1 MAVPKYDEMMVPV
14 LRRIGAEPGAAV
26 TSKQLRRFV
35 IEHWGLGDSE
45 TAETIS
51 SGFERYA
58 NNMLWACTY
67 LKQAKCI
74 ESPKRGTYV
83 ITDRGLELL
92 GTGVESLDRQSLM
105 RYPEFC
111 DFLNRSRKGKP
122 SAAQAIVNESAQSA
136 AEEGESPEDVIEGA
150 FRSIEA
156 ALVSDILEAI
166 MQQSPAFFERLVV
179 QLLLAMGYGDSFD
192 ESGSVTPLSNDGGI
206 DGVIREDKLGFE
218 NIYIQAKRWDLNA
231 SVGRPDL
238 QAFVGALTGTGATKG
253 LFITTARFSK
263 GALQFASMQHA
274 IKLVLVDGDQL
285 ARLMVAHNV
294 GVSVRHTYEIKGID
308 RDYFDIGD

>member
-1 MAVPKYDEMMVPV
+1 MHVHCGLFLMIGQKKNVTDVLSDEV
-14 LRRIGAEPGAAV
+14 ATE
-26 TSKQLRRFV
+26 
-35 IEHWGLGDSE
+35 
-45 TAETIS
+45 
-51 SGFERYA
+51 
-58 NNMLWACTY
+58 

-74 ESPKRGTYV
+74 ESPKRGAYV

-122 SAAQAIVNESAQSA
+122 SAPQSMINESSQSVV
-136 AEEGESPEDVIEGA
+136 EEGESPEDVIEGA

-238 QAFVGALTGTGATKG
+238 QAFVGRFDGNGRDKGSFYHNGAILERRPSVCKYAACHKTCACG
-253 LFITTARFSK
+253 WRSARTF
-263 GALQFASMQHA
+263 
-274 IKLVLVDGDQL
+274 DG
-285 ARLMVAHNV
+285 RP
-294 GVSVRHTYEIKGID
+294 
-308 RDYFDIGD
+308 

>member
-14 LRRIGAEPGAAV
+14 LRRIGAEPGAVV

-35 IEHWGLGDSE
+35 IEHWGLSDSE
-45 TAETIS
+45 TSETIS

-74 ESPKRGTYV
+74 ESPKRGAYV

-92 GTGVESLDRQSLM
+92 ATGVESLDRQSLM

-122 SAAQAIVNESAQSA
+122 SASQSMINESSQSA
-136 AEEGESPEDVIEGA
+136 VEEGESPEDVIEGA